1 MTQKPQTKTIL
12 KANKG
17 EWAEFYTHLKIISD
31 RSIPKG
37 DSKLE
42 PVDGSVYPV
51 LAIYKNIDSSICR
64 VFDLSGSDSFEV
76 KNENS
81 NEVSRFPTDIV
92 KSKVATIFEKILLG
106 SDEEHGAFGIV
117 EASEIA
123 ETIQLPVKN
132 QLREKADISLLIE
145 DFNTNTQQKSGFSIK
160 SKFTANPTLLNAS
173 KSTRLSFEIKGLGE
187 LNIQEINNIDG
198 SSKVRDRIKK
208 ITDLGGGFIPTIV
221 RSDQFQTNLKYFDSQ
236 FESIIGSM
244 LILAYSG
251 SKNLKEILESPEF
264 IKTLIELDITQEQCT
279 EKVKDFLLAFALGM
293 EPKKPYTG
301 LDDLNGGILWVKNDG
316 SIVCHHVF
324 ERKDLKQYLYDNTF
338 FESPS
343 TGRHEYGFVYE
354 KDEKLFLDLCMQI
367 RFK

>member
-31 RSIPKG
+31 RNIPKG
-37 DSKLE
+37 DSKLK
-42 PVDGSVYPV
+42 PVDGIVYPV

-81 NEVSRFPTDIV
+81 DEVTSFASEIV
-92 KSKVATIFEKILLG
+92 KSKVVTIFEKILIG
-106 SDEEHGAFGIV
+106 SEEENGAFGII
-117 EASEIA
+117 EASEIS
-123 ETIQLPVKN
+123 ETIQLPIKN
-132 QLREKADISLLIE
+132 QLREKADICLLIE

-198 SSKVRDRIKK
+198 SSKVRDRIRK
-208 ITDLGGGFIPTIV
+208 IKDLGGVFVPTTV
-221 RSDQFQTNLKYFDSQ
+221 RSEQFQTNLKYFDSQ
-236 FESIIGSM
+236 FETIIGNM
-244 LILAYSG
+244 LILAYTG

-354 KDEKLFLDLCMQI
+354 EENKIFLDLCMQI

>member
-1 MTQKPQTKTIL
+1 MTQKPQIKTIL
-12 KANKG
+12 KSNKG
-17 EWAEFYTHLKIISD
+17 EWAEFYTHLKIICD

-37 DSKLE
+37 NSKLE
-42 PVDGSVYPV
+42 PVEGVLYPV

-64 VFDLSGSDSFEV
+64 IFDLNGSDSFEV

-81 NEVSRFPTDIV
+81 DEVTSFASEIV
-92 KSKVATIFEKILLG
+92 KSKVVTIFEKILIG
-106 SDEEHGAFGIV
+106 SEVENGAFGII
-117 EASEIA
+117 EASEIS
-123 ETIQLPVKN
+123 ETIQLPIKN
-132 QLREKADISLLIE
+132 QLREKADICLMIE

-173 KSTRLSFEIKGLGE
+173 KSTRLSFEIKRLGE
-187 LNIQEINNIDG
+187 LNIQEINNIYG

-221 RSDQFQTNLKYFDSQ
+221 RSEQFQTNLKYFDSQ
-236 FESIIGSM
+236 FENIIENM

-264 IKTLIELDITQEQCT
+264 IKTLIELDITLEQCT

-343 TGRHEYGFVYE
+343 TSRHEYGFVYE
-354 KDEKLFLDLCMQI
+354 EDDKLFLDLCMQI